1 MAGMD
6 MVARAKQSS
15 PSTPM
20 VINLSLG
27 SGFRYLRMEAAHVV
41 LMCVRDPRTPSINT
55 HTRTHL
61 IE

>member
-20 VINLSLG
+20 IINLSLG
-27 SGFRYLRMEAAHVV
+27 SGYR
-41 LMCVRDPRTPSINT
+41 
-55 HTRTHL
+55 
-61 IE
+61 